1 MIEQRSEDW
10 FAARLGKVTASKVK
24 DVMAKG
30 RGGAPSATR
39 QNYMMQLLCER
50 LTGKREEG
58 FTSAAMQRGTDLEP
72 FARSA
77 YEVDKAVMTVETG
90 LILHPRIDGFGASP
104 DGLVGDR
111 GMLEI
116 KCPNTATHIDTLL
129 GAELAQKYFLQMQWQ
144 MACTGRQ
151 WCDFVSY
158 DPRLPETMR
167 LFVDRVRRDDI
178 AIQAIEKDVTDFL
191 TELRDT
197 VARLRSKYEPEADL
211 PDAAKYLMAG

>member
-72 FARSA
+72 VARSA
-77 YEVDKAVMTVETG
+77 YEVGAGVMTVETG
-90 LILHPRIDGFGASP
+90 LILHPSIKGFGASP
-104 DGLVGDR
+104 DGMVGSS

-116 KCPNTATHIDTLL
+116 KCPNTAQHIAVIQSGAHDPQYEWQMLAQMACAGKDWVDFVSFDDRL
-129 GAELAQKYFLQMQWQ
+129 PDPLQYACFRFHRDEARIRDMEAEVSRFLAELA
-144 MACTGRQ
+144 
-151 WCDFVSY
+151 
-158 DPRLPETMR
+158 
-167 LFVDRVRRDDI
+167 
-178 AIQAIEKDVTDFL
+178 
-191 TELRDT
+191 EL
-197 VARLRSKYEPEADL
+197 EADMRQRM
-211 PDAAKYLMAG
+211 AA